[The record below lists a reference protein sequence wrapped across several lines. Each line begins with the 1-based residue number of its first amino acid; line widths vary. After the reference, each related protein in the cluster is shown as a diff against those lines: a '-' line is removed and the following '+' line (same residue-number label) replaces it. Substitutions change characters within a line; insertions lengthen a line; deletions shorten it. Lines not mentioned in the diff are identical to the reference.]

1 MTDSHEVTTNTAA
14 TKQRTQ
20 PPPPEPNRY
29 WFAREHK
36 SIIFLIVTLAVV
48 GGYLLFGIPISVFPT
63 TDFPRVM
70 VGVDNGVMPID
81 QMLVTIT
88 RPIEEAVSG
97 VQGIQDVQSITSR
110 GSAEIDLYFSWRVD
124 MFQTLQRVNAA
135 LARVETTLPPTAK
148 VSSERLEFSSFPIL
162 GYGLTSS
169 TLSQEQLWE
178 MATYDIKPR
187 LASLTGVGTILI
199 QGDEV
204 PEFHIIPD
212 PAKLRVTGVSISDIL
227 AAVDRS
233 NIIQSPGLFP
243 QKHQLYLGL
252 ITAQAHN
259 AQELGRIFIKNS
271 PDGTPI
277 YVNDVTTVAP
287 AYQPHFTIVTA
298 DGKPAVLINVNRQRG
313 SNTMQVA
320 TAVKAELAKIEQ
332 TLPPDVHVSTFY
344 DQSWIVGQSIKS
356 VRDAILIG
364 LLLASAVLVLF
375 LRDWG
380 TSFIAG
386 MVIPISLL
394 VTFIVM
400 RFLGESFNLMTLGGM
415 AAAVGLIIDD
425 AIVVI
430 ENVVL
435 HRESGENRFE
445 AVALTLREL
454 STALVGSTL
463 TPVVV
468 FLPLI
473 AITGVTGVFF
483 RAMAVTIGA
492 ALLTS
497 LTLALTWTP
506 TLCVYLLKG
515 QPAHDDGHPHSESAV
530 MASPRAAGDAPP
542 QGTASETDEQLRRTR
557 ERNSEEERRKRELT
571 HLLQAEEEHLMKGA
585 FGRVIH
591 FYERWFRRSLK
602 YPVWV
607 PVLAVAL
614 IAISYICYQQIG
626 SDLLPKMDEGS
637 FILDY
642 VTPPGASLQETNR
655 MITHIE
661 QIIRSIP
668 EVKGTSRRTGLQ
680 LGLAAVTE
688 ANTGDISA
696 DLKTKRSRSIF
707 SIENEVRR
715 KVNATEPAVDI
726 DLVQKLQDMIGDLTG
741 NPQPIDIM
749 MFSPDA
755 KLLDEWAPRVADAI
769 GKIQVGGKN
778 PVVDIDNG
786 IDSTT
791 SGPAVSFRVNTARA
805 SHAGF
810 TPQDVANNAAAM
822 LDGVET
828 SQPMVINDRPY
839 PVRIRFPA
847 DVRSSL
853 SAMNNTLLVSPTG
866 QTANLGSLAEMT
878 ELPGQTEILQDN
890 QQRYVQ
896 VTARLE
902 GLDMGH
908 GISAVK
914 DALAKLNMPSSIRIE
929 YGGLYKTQQQS
940 FRDLTLVLA
949 LAIVFVF
956 LVLLFEF
963 KSFAAPVAILIAAV
977 LSTAGVFVALFF
989 TGITFN
995 LSSFMG
1001 LIMVIGIVAKNGIL
1015 LLDADEK
1022 FRSAGF
1028 SRAECI
1034 FQAGRRRLRPIVMTA
1049 IAAIA
1054 GMLPL
1059 ALAIGSGS
1067 QMLQPLAVSVIGG
1080 LLIAMILSL
1089 FVTPTI
1095 YYYMTRHA

>member
-1 MTDSHEVTTNTAA
+1 MANSTATNTR
-14 TKQRTQ
+14 K
-20 PPPPEPNRY
+20 PNHGLPESQNY

-36 SIIFLIVTLAVV
+36 SIIFLIVTLALV
-48 GGYLLFGIPISVFPT
+48 GAYLAFSIPLAVFPT
-63 TDFPRVM
+63 TDFPRVI
-70 VGVDNGVMPID
+70 VAVDNGVMPID

-97 VQGIQDVQSITSR
+97 VQGIQDVQSTTSR
-110 GSAEIDLYFSWRVD
+110 GSAEIDLYFSWKVD

-135 LARVETTLPPTAK
+135 LARVETTLPLTAQ
-148 VSSERLEFSSFPIL
+148 VSAQRLEFSSFPIL
-162 GYGLTSS
+162 GYGLTSK
-169 TLSQEQLWE
+169 TISQQQLWQI
-178 MATYDIKPR
+178 ATYEIKPR
-187 LASLTGVGTILI
+187 LAGLPGVSTIVI
-199 QGDEV
+199 QGGEE
-204 PEFHIIPD
+204 PEFHIVPD
-212 PAKLRVTGVSISDIL
+212 PAKLLLTGVSVSGLL

-243 QKHQLYLGL
+243 QNHQLFLGL
-252 ITAQAHN
+252 ITGQSHN
-259 AQELGRIFIKNS
+259 QRELANTFIKYA

-277 YVNDVTTVAP
+277 YVGNVATVAP
-287 AYQPHFTIVTA
+287 SFRPHFTIVTA
-298 DGKPAVLINVNRQRG
+298 NRKPAVLININRQRG

-320 TAVKAELAKIEQ
+320 TAVKTELARIEKG
-332 TLPPDVHVSTFY
+332 LPPGIHVSTFY

-356 VRDAILIG
+356 VRDAIIIG

-400 RFLGESFNLMTLGGM
+400 KLLGESFDLMTLGGM

-425 AIVVI
+425 AIVVL

-435 HRESGENRFE
+435 HREAGEGRFQ
-445 AVALTLREL
+445 AVSLTLQEL

-463 TPVVV
+463 TPIVV
-468 FLPLI
+468 FVPLV

-483 RAMAVTIGA
+483 RAMAVTIAA

-506 TLCVYLLKG
+506 TLCLYLLRKQSIPPPAARAELPAPPSSPSLEQAPPAAKG
-515 QPAHDDGHPHSESAV
+515 QDRDLEIAH
-530 MASPRAAGDAPP
+530 M
-542 QGTASETDEQLRRTR
+542 
-557 ERNSEEERRKRELT
+557 
-571 HLLQAEEEHLMKGA
+571 LQAEEEHLMKGA
-585 FGRVIH
+585 FGRVIR
-591 FYERWFRRSLK
+591 FYENWFRRSLK
-602 YPVWV
+602 HPVWV
-607 PVLAVAL
+607 PILAVFL
-614 IAISYICYQQIG
+614 IGVSYLCYRQIG

-637 FILDY
+637 FIIDY
-642 VTPPGASLQETNR
+642 VTPPGSSLQESNR
-655 MITHIE
+655 MVQGILNIVD
-661 QIIRSIP
+661 SIP
-668 EVKGTSRRTGLQ
+668 EVASTSRRTGLQ

-688 ANTGDISA
+688 ANTGDISV
-696 DLKTKRSRSIF
+696 DLKTNRSRDVWQIMDE
-707 SIENEVRR
+707 IRA
-715 KVNATEPAVDI
+715 KVARSDPAVD
-726 DLVQKLQDMIGDLTG
+726 VEFTQKLQDMIGDLTSA
-741 NPQPIDIM
+741 PQPIDIM
-749 MFSPDA
+749 MFNPDA
-755 KLLDEWAPRVADAI
+755 KLLDEWAIRVADAI
-769 GKIQVGGKN
+769 GNIQIGGAH
-778 PVVDIDNG
+778 PIVDVDNG
-786 IDSTT
+786 VDSTT
-791 SGPAVSFRVNTARA
+791 SGPAVSFRVDMAKA

-810 TPQDVANNAAAM
+810 TPQDIADQTTAM
-822 LDGVET
+822 LDGVT
-828 SQPMVINDRPY
+828 TLQPMVVNDRPY
-839 PVRIRFPA
+839 AVRIRYPES
-847 DVRSSL
+847 VRSSL
-853 SAMNNTLLVSPTG
+853 SSMENTVIVSPTG
-866 QTANLGSLAEMT
+866 QIATLGSIANMT
-878 ELPGQTEILQDN
+878 EIPGQTEILQDN
-890 QQRYVQ
+890 QQRFVS
-896 VTARLE
+896 VTARLQ

-908 GISAVK
+908 AISDVQAT
-914 DALAKLNMPSSIRIE
+914 LAKMNLPESIRIE

-949 LAIVFVF
+949 LAVLFVF

-963 KSFAAPVAILIAAV
+963 RNFSAPISILVSAL

-989 TGITFN
+989 AGITFN

-1022 FRSAGF
+1022 FRGAGF
-1028 SRAECI
+1028 SPEESI

-1049 IAAIA
+1049 IAAVA

-1067 QMLQPLAVSVIGG
+1067 QMLQPLAVAVIGG

-1095 YYYMTRHA
+1095 YYYMTR